1 MIKLYTYLRLAIGLL
16 LIVGAVGLAQADPDA
31 KVLRVC
37 ADPNNLPLSDKAGHG
52 YENRIAQLIGEE
64 LGRPVEY
71 VWFPQRMGFVRN
83 TLRAPRESGGFKCD
97 LIIGVP
103 EDYEMTANTRP
114 YLHSAWTM
122 VFADRPELAS
132 LKTPEDVMS
141 LPPEVR
147 GKLRFGVFTHT
158 PPLDWL
164 FDHKLFDQAV
174 PYPALSGDPDEIPG
188 QIVANDLAEGKIDI
202 AMVWGPIGG
211 YFAKLSKTPMR
222 VVPFVSTKQLKFDY
236 QLSLGVRHPDKE
248 WKATL
253 DAIIAKRQAD
263 IDAILKDYGIPL
275 LQLPSSAAHAASAPG
290 NS

>member
-1 MIKLYTYLRLAIGLL
+1 MTKLFANLRVAIGFMMVL
-16 LIVGAVGLAQADPDA
+16 GAVGFAQADPDA

-37 ADPNNLPLSDKAGHG
+37 ADPNNLPLSNKAGNG

-83 TLRAPRESGGFKCD
+83 TLRAPNASGGFKCD

-132 LKTPEDVMS
+132 VKTPEDVLA
-141 LPPEVR
+141 LPAEVL

-158 PPLDWL
+158 PPLDWM

-174 PYPALSGDPDEIPG
+174 AYPALSGDPDEIPG
-188 QIVANDLAEGKIDI
+188 QIVAKDLAEGKIDV

-211 YFAKLSKTPMR
+211 YFAKQAKQPMR
-222 VVPFVSTKQLKFDY
+222 VIPFASTKHLKFDY

-248 WKATL
+248 WRATL
-253 DAIIAKRQAD
+253 DAIIAKRQPD
-263 IDAILKDYGIPL
+263 IDAILRDFGVPL
-275 LQLPSSAAHAASAPG
+275 LQIPQPVHAAATPG

>member
-1 MIKLYTYLRLAIGLL
+1 MMHLFSTIRIAIGLL
-16 LIVGAVGLAQADPDA
+16 LVVAVAGSAQADPDA
-31 KVLRVC
+31 TVLRVC

-83 TLRAPRESGGFKCD
+83 TLRAPNGSGGFKCD

-122 VFADRPELAS
+122 VFPDRPDLAS
-132 LKTPEDVMS
+132 VKTPEDVMA
-141 LPPEVR
+141 LPAEVR

-164 FDHKLFDQAV
+164 FDHQLFDQAV
-174 PYPALSGDPDEIPG
+174 PYPALSGDPEEIPG
-188 QIVANDLAEGKIDI
+188 QIVANDLAEGKIDV

-211 YFAKLSKTPMR
+211 YFAKQAKQPMR
-222 VVPFVSTKQLKFDY
+222 VVPFASTKTLKFDY
-236 QLSLGVRHPDKE
+236 QLSLGVRHPDKA
-248 WKATL
+248 WRATL
-253 DAIIAKRQAD
+253 DAIIAKRQSD
-263 IDAILKDYGIPL
+263 IDAILRDFGIPL
-275 LQLPSSAAHAASAPG
+275 LQIPLPVHAAATPG